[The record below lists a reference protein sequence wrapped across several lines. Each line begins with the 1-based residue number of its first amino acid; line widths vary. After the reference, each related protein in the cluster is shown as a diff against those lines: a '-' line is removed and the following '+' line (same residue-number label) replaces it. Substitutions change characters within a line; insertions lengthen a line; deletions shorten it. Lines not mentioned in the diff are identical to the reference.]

1 MKKISIYEYKRRV
14 FNECMLECMCKL
26 HGQILNG
33 AEVGEVDARATEM
46 ANRMCRTFIEDDLN
60 LAESTIK
67 ATTDRLSEAVT
78 FIKDCVNVSTSIAN
92 EKAEEADD
100 EDLEMDD
107 EQEIELD
114 GEDKDLID
122 KLFNEKSPELQVDAI
137 RDATVTAL
145 LAEEKKSAE
154 IRDSLSI
161 ANSQVAAGADP
172 SVLKET
178 IDRLDRGPTSLM
190 NAVINSV
197 TQVAVK
203 NVSENSGATQIGQVM
218 SENADEIKTR
228 AVMVYTLYEMANV
241 FGIHRY
247 SAKEVEELSKKIYYN
262 K

>member
-26 HGQILNG
+26 HSQILNG
-33 AEVGEVDARATEM
+33 SEAGEVDAHAAEM
-46 ANRMCRTFIEDDLN
+46 ANRMCRTFIKDDLK
-60 LAESTIK
+60 LAESTIRT
-67 ATTDRLSEAVT
+67 TTDRLSEAVT
-78 FIKDCVNVSTSIAN
+78 FIKDCINVSTGIAN
-92 EKAEEADD
+92 EKAEDADV
-100 EDLEMDD
+100 EDLEMGE
-107 EQEIELD
+107 EQDIELCD
-114 GEDKDLID
+114 EEKSLID
-122 KLFNEKSPELQVDAI
+122 KLFEEKSPDLQVDAI

-190 NAVINSV
+190 NAIINSV
-197 TQVAVK
+197 TQTAVK
-203 NVSENSGATQIGQVM
+203 NVNENSGTTNIGQVM

-228 AVMVYTLYEMANV
+228 AVMVYALYEMANV
-241 FGIHRY
+241 FGIHKY
-247 SAKEVEELSKKIYYN
+247 SAKEVEELAKKIYYN